1 MEALNSLADHGDAI
15 RGIHVPGEPN
25 PSRDRQE
32 ELALPRHNTLRN
44 FHGDVNGVSA
54 EVRAYRFGQF
64 ALATLGRQLPGLFS
78 FPTATQFAADHFGM
92 YSPLNVHSG
101 GGGGTSGADVFV
113 PDEFGTDLIRLRETY
128 GVARRLCRMK
138 TMSSD
143 TKTDPRRSSGLT
155 AYFVGENAA
164 GTESDAKY
172 DDVRL
177 TAKKLM
183 AITRMSAEL
192 AEDAVIDIG
201 DELAGEISYAFAQKE
216 DDCLFNGDGAST
228 YGGILGVINRLQTL
242 TAGTAPGLIAG
253 DGNSWSALTLA
264 NFEAVV
270 GALPTYA
277 DGPNSRWMCHKTFYY
292 TVMVKLIL
300 ASGGT
305 TATEIVNGRRVPVF
319 LGYPVEFSQVMPSAT
334 SASQVPAVLGDCSMG
349 ATFGDR
355 RRESIEFSTQATVGG
370 QSLWERDQIAVK
382 GTERFDINVHS
393 FGTDSAAGPFTA
405 VETTS

>member
-1 MEALNSLADHGDAI
+1 
-15 RGIHVPGEPN
+15 
-25 PSRDRQE
+25 
-32 ELALPRHNTLRN
+32 
-44 FHGDVNGVSA
+44 
-54 EVRAYRFGQF
+54 
-64 ALATLGRQLPGLFS
+64 
-78 FPTATQFAADHFGM
+78 
-92 YSPLNVHSG
+92 
-101 GGGGTSGADVFV
+101 
-113 PDEFGTDLIRLRETY
+113 
-128 GVARRLCRMK
+128 
-138 TMSSD
+138 MSSD